1 MFVQQDPLRL
11 ARTAI
16 QLGRFREA
24 FDELDAITTPIRQT
38 PEWGLLTSMTNWR
51 LGSFAQSHATAKLAR
66 DQYKSLGD
74 VDGEMR
80 AENVS
85 AAGAFAVGDLDAAA
99 QGFTKARA
107 LATRL
112 GDDLMAARCANNL
125 GNVWHYRDNNARA
138 LTFYSVAVSGFES
151 VAFAKGQGEAWH
163 NTATV
168 FRFMRQL
175 PASRNAADRAID
187 IAYEIGDRRLLAQAM
202 SGRGETVALQRDY
215 RLARDQVERALDLA
229 IENEDKL
236 TEIDALRVLSL
247 VEQND
252 GSVEKAEQLALKAK
266 DGAAEVDHPWMLAV
280 VQRRLGD
287 LYRDTNRSTDAAV
300 AYEEA
305 AAHYDRLG
313 SKSNA
318 EEMRKLSSELAGS

>member
-11 ARTAI
+11 ARTVI

-24 FDELDAITTPIRQT
+24 FDELDAITTPVRQT

-51 LGSFAQSHATAKLAR
+51 LGSFAQSRATAKLAR

-80 AENVS
+80 AENVA
-85 AAGAFAVGDLDAAA
+85 AAGAFAVGDLDVALR
-99 QGFTKARA
+99 GFMRARA
-107 LATRL
+107 LAARL

-125 GNVWHYRDNNARA
+125 GNVWHYQGDDGRA
-138 LTFYSVAVSGFES
+138 LTFYSIAASGFES
-151 VAFAKGQGEAWH
+151 AAFATGQGEASH
-163 NTATV
+163 NSATV
-168 FRFMRQL
+168 LRIMDQL
-175 PASRNAADRAID
+175 EASRKAADRAID
-187 IAYEIGDRRLLAQAM
+187 IAYEISDRRLLAQAM
-202 SGRGETVALQRDY
+202 SSRGETVALQGDY
-215 RLARDQVERALDLA
+215 RLARDQVESALDLA

-252 GSVEKAEQLALKAK
+252 GSAEKAEQLALKAK
-266 DGAAEVDHPWMLAV
+266 DGAAEVDHPWMLAAV
-280 VQRRLGD
+280 LRRLGD
-287 LYRDTNRSTDAAV
+287 LYRDTHRSTDAAV